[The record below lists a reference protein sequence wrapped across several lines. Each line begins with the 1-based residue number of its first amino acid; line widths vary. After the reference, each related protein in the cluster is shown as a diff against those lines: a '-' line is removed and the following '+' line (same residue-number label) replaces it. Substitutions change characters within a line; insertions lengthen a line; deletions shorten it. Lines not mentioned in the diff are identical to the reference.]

1 MTVFSR
7 TWCIPVF
14 AMVFVACGSNTGEAT
29 ESEPSTIT
37 VSGEGVIEAEPDVV
51 TLNIRV
57 VTEDRLSAVAT
68 RDNAA
73 TTQSVIAALRKAMGK
88 ETQIQTTGYA
98 LTPQYEYLKTTST
111 RRLRGYQVRNSVLL
125 RSGDLSGIGRAID
138 AASDAGANEIDSLT
152 VGLRDDFEHRLQALA
167 AATQHARSKAD
178 AIAAALGRKVARVV
192 SVDESGSPPSP
203 VLMRAQVLGSAPTP
217 VETGN
222 LELRAQVSMQV
233 ELTD

>member
-1 MTVFSR
+1 
-7 TWCIPVF
+7 
-14 AMVFVACGSNTGEAT
+14 
-29 ESEPSTIT
+29 
-37 VSGEGVIEAEPDVV
+37 
-51 TLNIRV
+51 
-57 VTEDRLSAVAT
+57 
-68 RDNAA
+68 
-73 TTQSVIAALRKAMGK
+73 MGK
-88 ETQIQTTGYA
+88 EAQIQTTGYA

-152 VGLRDDFEHRLQALA
+152 FGLRDDFEHRLQALA